1 MLPRSLTVA
10 VCVLL
15 ASESFVR
22 ITAIGLA
29 TLVFAG
35 LVSPAA
41 AAGPDLTLDNVQF
54 SEPIVGEKV
63 SHEALKGRVVLLEIW
78 GIN

>member
-1 MLPRSLTVA
+1 M
-10 VCVLL
+10 
-15 ASESFVR
+15 R
-22 ITAIGLA
+22 ITALA
-29 TLVFAG
+29 LASLVLVG

-41 AAGPDLTLDNVQF
+41 AAGPDITLDNVTF

-63 SHEALKGRVVLLEIW
+63 HHEGLKGRVVLLEIW

>member
-1 MLPRSLTVA
+1 M
-10 VCVLL
+10 
-15 ASESFVR
+15 R
-22 ITAIGLA
+22 IPALGLA
-29 TLVFAG
+29 TLLVAG
-35 LVSPAA
+35 VVSPAV

-63 SHEALKGRVVLLEIW
+63 HQEGLKGRVVLLEIW